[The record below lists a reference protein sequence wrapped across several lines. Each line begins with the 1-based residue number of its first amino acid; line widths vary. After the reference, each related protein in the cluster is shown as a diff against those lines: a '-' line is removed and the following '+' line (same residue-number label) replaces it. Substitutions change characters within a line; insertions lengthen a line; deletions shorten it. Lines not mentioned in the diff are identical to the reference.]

1 MQPFLCIY
9 FYFLYLCVSKVFI
22 ISILVQFLQK
32 KISLEDLRPKVFQR
46 ADPFSKSFISPYSQ
60 KLATYVA
67 RRPPNAMKIL
77 LMERVFSPVFISKPI
92 QLVYTQK

>member
-32 KISLEDLRPKVFQR
+32 KSLWKTSVRRFSREPIHFQKVT
-46 ADPFSKSFISPYSQ
+46 SPYSQ

-77 LMERVFSPVFISKPI
+77 LMERVFNPVFISKPM